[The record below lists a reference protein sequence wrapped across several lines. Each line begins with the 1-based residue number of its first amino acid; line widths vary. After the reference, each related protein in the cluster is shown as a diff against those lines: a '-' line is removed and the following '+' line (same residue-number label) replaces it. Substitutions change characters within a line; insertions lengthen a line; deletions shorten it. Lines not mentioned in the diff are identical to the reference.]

1 MFNFLPE
8 VGDLASV
15 KTETPIANSN
25 GAADNTLLSS
35 LLRREFGARGT
46 FFSVTAEDYLEE
58 RRRKRLVSKRGE
70 QVYFVGFCWANFLKI
85 YDF

>member
-1 MFNFLPE
+1 
-8 VGDLASV
+8 V
-15 KTETPIANSN
+15 KTETPIANNNSN
-25 GAADNTLLSS
+25 GAGADHTLLSS

-70 QVYFVGFCWANFLKI
+70 QVYFVGVC
-85 YDF
+85 

>member
-1 MFNFLPE
+1 M
-8 VGDLASV
+8 

-25 GAADNTLLSS
+25 GADHTLLSS

-70 QVYFVGFCWANFLKI
+70 QVYFVGFC
-85 YDF
+85 